1 MNAMTT
7 SSAAARSA
15 HESGVF
21 RIVANA
27 EAWDTD
33 EALVAALIEGNAQA
47 WREFQERYGRL
58 IQRCVGKVARRFSRL
73 ISDDDVMEITSV
85 LYVSLL
91 SNDKHKLRAFDPSRG
106 NRLSSWIGMLAVN
119 CTYDHLRVVKREPH
133 KECIFEAVDIASD
146 SKNPYELT
154 CEAEEAR
161 IAADTLAEFSERDQA
176 FAALYFG
183 EGMDPSLIAD
193 RMNISVKTVYSKKHK
208 IQSRLE
214 AVLRVA

>member
-1 MNAMTT
+1 
-7 SSAAARSA
+7 
-15 HESGVF
+15 
-21 RIVANA
+21 
-27 EAWDTD
+27 
-33 EALVAALIEGNAQA
+33 
-47 WREFQERYGRL
+47 
-58 IQRCVGKVARRFSRL
+58 L
-73 ISDDDVMEITSV
+73 ISEDDVLEITSV
-85 LYVSLL
+85 LYLSLL

-133 KECIFEAVDIASD
+133 KENIFEAVDIAAD
-146 SKNPYELT
+146 TKTPYELT

-183 EGMDPSLIAD
+183 EGMDPAVIAD

-208 IQSRLE
+208 IQARLE

>member
-1 MNAMTT
+1 MNALTAT
-7 SSAAARSA
+7 SSTPSAR
-15 HESGVF
+15 ESGVF
-21 RIVANA
+21 RIAA
-27 EAWDTD
+27 KDDTWDTD
-33 EALVAALIEGNAQA
+33 EALVAALIEGEPLA

-58 IQRCVGKVARRFSRL
+58 IQRCVGKVARRFARL
-73 ISDDDVMEITSV
+73 ISEDDVLEITSV
-85 LYVSLL
+85 LYLSLL

-133 KECIFEAVDIASD
+133 KENIFEAVDIAAD
-146 SKNPYELT
+146 TKTPYELT

-183 EGMDPSLIAD
+183 EGMDPAVIAD

-208 IQSRLE
+208 IQARLE